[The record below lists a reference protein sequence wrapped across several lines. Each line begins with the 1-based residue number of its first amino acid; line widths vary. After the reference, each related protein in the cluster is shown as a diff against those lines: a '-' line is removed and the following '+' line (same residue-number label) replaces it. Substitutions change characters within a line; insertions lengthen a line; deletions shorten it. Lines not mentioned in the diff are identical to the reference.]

1 MTSHMRE
8 PQKRSK
14 EAPVLKACNYSCL
27 ILDKD
32 TKRITVEKTK
42 SLTKDENKS
51 RCPCVKMK
59 SDQYLPP
66 CK

>member
-14 EAPVLKACNYSCL
+14 EAPVLKAFNYSCL

-32 TKRITVEKTK
+32 TKRITVKK
-42 SLTKDENKS
+42 NKIFN
-51 RCPCVKMK
+51 KG
-59 SDQYLPP
+59 
-66 CK
+66 